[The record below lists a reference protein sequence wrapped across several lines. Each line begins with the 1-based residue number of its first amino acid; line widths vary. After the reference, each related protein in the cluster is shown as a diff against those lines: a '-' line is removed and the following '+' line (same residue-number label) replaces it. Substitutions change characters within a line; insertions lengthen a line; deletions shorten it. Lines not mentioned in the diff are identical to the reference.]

1 MTWDVLH
8 ENNVLGTA
16 TPEVLATVAVFSALA
31 LANRVG
37 TVVCSVLLLY
47 AFSAPQYPAL
57 QRLISGSRV
66 SSFQRSRLRAPQQQ
80 QRRGQA
86 AAARAGAGTGAAGD
100 GTIVPNP
107 MSVLP
112 VAGQPPPAA
121 PQPAQADGVGEAEGG
136 PGGQLVDEWDD
147 PEAAE
152 GGEWGEEGA
161 AGMELELATLPVP
174 GPAEWR

>member
-37 TVVCSVLLLY
+37 TVVCSVLLLNS
-47 AFSAPQYPAL
+47 FGSPQYPAL

-66 SSFQRSRLRAPQQQ
+66 SGFQRSRLRAPPP
-80 QRRGQA
+80 RKGRPASAKRDSEGPS
-86 AAARAGAGTGAAGD
+86 AAG
-100 GTIVPNP
+100 VVVANP

-112 VAGQPPPAA
+112 VAGQPPAEQQSQLPA
-121 PQPAQADGVGEAEGG
+121 GG
-136 PGGQLVDEWDD
+136 PEVVLVDEWDD
-147 PEAAE
+147 PSVGIEPGRVWADAQ
-152 GGEWGEEGA
+152 GGS
-161 AGMELELATLPVP
+161 AGMELELSSLPV
-174 GPAEWR
+174 GSSAAVQWR